1 MIDILYLPI
10 SFIVGLVVTLLIRAF
25 AYRFD
30 ITDRPD
36 ARKIHTQKV
45 AYLGGIAVYISFII
59 MAYIYHIIESTT
71 VNVEAFLIGGL
82 FVLLGTIDDIVDLR
96 AIVKLF
102 FQIVLSFFAAVL
114 IGGINSIE
122 IYSFSFY
129 FNEWQGILVQ
139 MIWFVVLINAF
150 NLIDGL
156 DGLASGVAVISLL
169 TVLVLEISSSDLGI
183 YILLV
188 ILIGILLSFLFYN
201 FNPATIYLGDG
212 GSMFLGYI
220 IALVSITNYKTVTL
234 TSSFLILLVA
244 FLPLLDV
251 SLSFLRRKLNG
262 DKVFKADSLHFHHRL
277 LMHGYTHAKAVLI
290 MYGFMTIYAVSALII
305 SVTDSSKLKVSII
318 LFLVLLTIIIVEKF
332 YLLSNRYAY
341 FTKIINKLRRKHV

>member
-1 MIDILYLPI
+1 MIDILYLPL
-10 SFIVGLVVTLLIRAF
+10 SFIVGLIVVYGVRMF

-30 ITDRPD
+30 ITDQPN
-36 ARKIHTQKV
+36 ARKIHTKKV
-45 AYLGGIAVYISFII
+45 AYLGGLAVYISFLI
-59 MAYIYHIIESTT
+59 MLFLYQIIESTT
-71 VNVEAFLIGGL
+71 VNMEAFIIGGL
-82 FVLLGTIDDIVDLR
+82 FVVLGTVDDIFDMKAV
-96 AIVKLF
+96 VKLF
-102 FQIVLSFFAAVL
+102 FQVLLSFVAAVL
-114 IGGINSIE
+114 IGGINSVE

-129 FNEWQGILVQ
+129 FNEWQGIVVQ

-188 ILIGILLSFLFYN
+188 ILIGILLAFLFYN

-212 GSMFLGYI
+212 GSMFLGYM
-220 IALVSITNYKTVTL
+220 IALLSITNYKTVTL

-251 SLSFLRRKLNG
+251 SLSFARRKING

-277 LMHGYTHAKAVLI
+277 LMHGYSHAKAVLI
-290 MYGFMTIYAVSALII
+290 MYAFMCVYAISAIII
-305 SVTDSSKLKVSII
+305 SVTDVSQIKVAII
-318 LFLVLLTIIIVEKF
+318 IFLFGLTIFIIEKF
-332 YLLSNRYAY
+332 YLLSTKYAY
-341 FTKIINKLRRKHV
+341 ATKFSRKIRGKKE